1 MLKVGLTGGIAS
13 GKSHV
18 DQILKE
24 LGCHVFDADQIAR
37 DVVLPD
43 KEGYEKVV
51 AEFGS
56 EILQED
62 GLIDRAKL
70 GSIVFGDESKRRKL
84 NTILHPIIIAEQDRA
99 LRSVEEADPKGIAVI
114 DASLMLETGSYKRFD
129 KIVVVYCDGEVQ
141 IQRLMHR
148 NKYSREEA
156 EARVASQM
164 PSEEKFKYADYLIDT
179 SGTFEQTREQV
190 VKLFEQLR
198 SLA

>member
-114 DASLMLETGSYKRFD
+114 DASLML
-129 KIVVVYCDGEVQ
+129 
-141 IQRLMHR
+141 
-148 NKYSREEA
+148 
-156 EARVASQM
+156 
-164 PSEEKFKYADYLIDT
+164 
-179 SGTFEQTREQV
+179 
-190 VKLFEQLR
+190 
-198 SLA
+198 